1 MTGPVSQYGAAIPLL
16 EGLAENRARTY
27 GVLSLAY
34 ARPVDGFLLE
44 LLRPWGMML
53 GALPAEALPGIM
65 RRGLRKLDFWLKG
78 QGSELTKEVLT
89 ALGVEF
95 TRLFRGLHPLESPP
109 PPYESVY
116 GDGGLLYGPSTMEVA
131 RTYRRFRL
139 EGKNNEPPD
148 HIALELDFMRF
159 LCQKEAQAQQGR
171 EEAKGWLREEGAFL
185 EEHLVTWVPALCR
198 NIRGSDTMGFYS
210 GLADVTEGWLSCDR
224 RIIRGLLGQEERRER
239 INPGKSKG
247 KTEAALSPGGISG
260 IIVRVTKRSRQFH
273 DPPLHRW
280 LLRWQPGPGGLG
292 GHPGGRQPP

>member
-1 MTGPVSQYGAAIPLL
+1 MTGPVSQYGAAIRLP

-34 ARPVDGFLLE
+34 ARPVDRPLVE
-44 LLRPWGMML
+44 LLRPWGSML
-53 GALPAEALPGIM
+53 EEEPPQEALPGVM
-65 RRGLRKLDFWLKG
+65 RRGLRKLDSWLKG

-89 ALGVEF
+89 ALEVEF

-116 GDGGLLYGPSTMEVA
+116 GDGGLLYGPSTLQVA

-139 EGKNNEPPD
+139 KGKNNEPPD

-159 LCQKEAQAQQGR
+159 LCQKEALARRKG
-171 EEAKGWLREEGAFL
+171 EEARDWLQEEGAFL

-198 NIRGSDTMGFYS
+198 KIRGSDTMGFYS

-224 RIIRGLLGQEERRER
+224 RIIRGLLGQEGRRER
-239 INPGKSKG
+239 RNPGRSKG
-247 KTEAALSPGGISG
+247 KTEASS
-260 IIVRVTKRSRQFH
+260 
-273 DPPLHRW
+273 PLHS
-280 LLRWQPGPGGLG
+280 LL
-292 GHPGGRQPP
+292 